1 MMTAPSNPRYPM
13 SDPHTGASPNA
24 RFLIGDVPQAASAR
38 KRFGNAMSVS
48 AAAHVVGFFVIVI
61 LMTMMPELRAPDSP
75 INDLTSDIIW
85 IAQEG
90 PGGGGGGGGNE
101 TPEPPKK
108 AELPGKE
115 KVTVPVAKPPKLD
128 PKPPEPKPEPKMNIP
143 AVTQAAAIQEMPGAL
158 SGLPSVPSQGV
169 GTLGGAGSG
178 AGSGI
183 GSGTGSGLGAGS
195 GGGTGGGVYR
205 PGSGVTNPKLLVEV
219 KPSYT
224 ADAMRAKIQGV
235 VTLEAV
241 VLPDGTVGN
250 VQIVRSLDR
259 TFGLDQE
266 AIKTV
271 KRWRFAPGT
280 RMGQPVPVLVEIEM
294 TFTLR

>member
-1 MMTAPSNPRYPM
+1 MAGAV
-13 SDPHTGASPNA
+13 PH
-24 RFLIGDVPQAASAR
+24 GDDER
-38 KRFGNAMSVS
+38 LRFGNAMSVS
-48 AAAHVVGFFVIVI
+48 LTAHVVGFFLFLFIMANMPAMSTPDRPMMNMPRDIV
-61 LMTMMPELRAPDSP
+61 
-75 INDLTSDIIW
+75 W

-90 PGGGGGGGGNE
+90 PGGGGGGGGNQTP
-101 TPEPPKK
+101 TPERK
-108 AELPGKE
+108 AELPGKD
-115 KVTVPVAKPPKLD
+115 KVTVPVAKPPKLTPEL
-128 PKPPEPKPEPKMNIP
+128 PKEVPKPEPKMNIP
-143 AVTQAAAIQEMPGAL
+143 AMTAASSIQEMPGAL
-158 SGLPSVPSQGV
+158 SGLPAAPSQGI
-169 GTLGGAGSG
+169 GTGGGAGTG
-178 AGSGI
+178 TGTGI

-205 PGSGVTNPKLLVEV
+205 PGSGVTNPKLLYEV

-241 VLPDGTVGN
+241 VMPDGSVGN
-250 VQIVRSLDR
+250 VQIVRSLDP

-280 RMGQPVPVLVEIEM
+280 RLGQPVAVLVEIEM